1 MSIIRL
7 TERKLRDAR
16 FRRKEEARFE
26 AFCDEH
32 NNRQL
37 SAKELAQRAGVNK
50 ATLYRHHRAICEI
63 AGDYEDY
70 ILGKYISSIQTVRK
84 KGNVDLRRVYY
95 DMIIFILQNKEV
107 FRGLMMMGEFEVIGR
122 MVLTLKPEMMKFV
135 GLSNGHERVLM
146 VHGGEIVGL
155 IIEWGMSGLEEERIA
170 KLIND
175 MMYLSETAK
184 VRLMPLLS

>member
-1 MSIIRL
+1 
-7 TERKLRDAR
+7 
-16 FRRKEEARFE
+16 
-26 AFCDEH
+26 
-32 NNRQL
+32 
-37 SAKELAQRAGVNK
+37 
-50 ATLYRHHRAICEI
+50 
-63 AGDYEDY
+63 
-70 ILGKYISSIQTVRK
+70 
-84 KGNVDLRRVYY
+84 
-95 DMIIFILQNKEV
+95 MIIFILQNKEV

>member
-16 FRRKEEARFE
+16 FRKKEEAIFE
-26 AFCDEH
+26 AFFDEH
-32 NNRQL
+32 NNEQL
-37 SAKELAQRAGVNK
+37 SAKELAQRAGVDK

-63 AGDYEDY
+63 VGDYEDY

-84 KGNVDLRRVYY
+84 KGNV
-95 DMIIFILQNKEV
+95 
-107 FRGLMMMGEFEVIGR
+107 FRGLMMMRKFEVIGR
-122 MVLTLKPEMMKFV
+122 MVLTLKPEMMEFV

-155 IIEWGMSGLEEERIA
+155 IIEWGTSGLKEERIA
-170 KLIND
+170 KLLND
-175 MMYLSETAK
+175 MVYLSETAK